1 MRFQPTTDSPSL
13 QKVSRSNPH
22 PPFSNCIQN
31 DVTLVP
37 QKTIIYYCP
46 AFWKV
51 TFTSERLT
59 ICGCE
64 IRQGVVTLLLVHQ
77 VLEHGQV
84 VVEGSDVQH
93 ADDDVSQVV
102 RVQHLK
108 NIWNNYSGDPLM
120 LKCMRTYSPYLQVNM
135 WQIWYV
141 ATLVTCYAV
150 TLAGIPKP
158 ISLRIILHLLISR
171 CL

>member
-1 MRFQPTTDSPSL
+1 ME
-13 QKVSRSNPH
+13 K
-22 PPFSNCIQN
+22 
-31 DVTLVP
+31 
-37 QKTIIYYCP
+37 QKTFENRTKTDLITLPFENQTQKTFSFRMCL

-51 TFTSERLT
+51 TFKSERLT

-93 ADDDVSQVV
+93 AHDDVSQVV

-120 LKCMRTYSPYLQVNM
+120 LKCMRTYLPYLQVNM
-135 WQIWYV
+135 WQIWCV

-150 TLAGIPKP
+150 ALAWIPKP
-158 ISLRIILHLLISR
+158 ISLRIILHLLINR